1 MNYYPTSPSVLLFH
15 STGHG
20 WFVDFRMIG
29 NPGYFYWLIRVTL
42 LIVYRVVRGSL
53 L

>member
-1 MNYYPTSPSVLLFH
+1 MNYYQTSPSVLLFH
-15 STGHG
+15 STGRG

-29 NPGYFYWLIRVTL
+29 NPGYFYRLIGVSL
-42 LIVYRVVRGSL
+42 LIVDRVVRGSL